1 MRLLIIH
8 GPNMN
13 LLGRREPKIYG
24 KATLEE
30 INTWIREQPEL
41 INDTLTFYQS
51 NHEGGI
57 IDCLHNYTGKI
68 GGAVINPGALAHYSY
83 ALRDAVA
90 TVDFPVVEV
99 HLSNILKR
107 EAFRKKSVMAD
118 VCLKQI
124 VGKGKIGYLQGLKL
138 LKKSAEEA

>member
-1 MRLLIIH
+1 MRLLVIH
-8 GPNMN
+8 GPNLN
-13 LLGRREPKIYG
+13 LLGRREPDIYG
-24 KATLEE
+24 TATLEE

-41 INDTLTFYQS
+41 VNDNLMFFQS

-57 IDCLHNYTGKI
+57 IDCLHSHTGKV

-90 TVDFPVVEV
+90 AVDFPVVEV

-107 EAFRKKSVMAD
+107 EAFRKKSVIAD
-118 VCLKQI
+118 ACIKQI
-124 VGKGKIGYLQGLKL
+124 VGKGKLGYLQGLKL
-138 LKKSAEEA
+138 LQKSAEKA